1 MTSTADVTTDQ
12 AAGGMIAVDDPSTG
26 AIIDHVPDMTAD
38 VPSLVARARTAQGP
52 WEACGFEGRA
62 AAMDAWRRWLV
73 ANRAK
78 LVDSAMRESGQIYEE
93 ALFSE
98 IYLIASGMKFWA
110 RKAEGF
116 LRDERIAAR
125 DAYTFGRKIVVRQ
138 RPLGVIG
145 VIAPWNFPIL
155 IGVGDCLPALMAG
168 NSVVIKPSEL
178 TPLTTRMVVK
188 GAHMSGI
195 PEDVLIC
202 ATGDGRTGAAL
213 VDHVDMIM
221 FTGSTAIG
229 RRVAAQA
236 GERLIP
242 CWLELGGKDPM
253 IVCADA
259 DLDRAAGGA
268 VQWGLGRSGQVCM
281 SVERIYVEEAV
292 YEPFLSK
299 LTERVSQL
307 RQGAPGERGSTDVG
321 AMTMPRQM
329 DIVAAHVDDARAKGA
344 HVLTGGGAVEGEGRF
359 FEPTVLADANHSM
372 DCMVDETFG
381 PTLPVMKV
389 SDSEEA
395 LRLANDT
402 TYGLSASVWTKDL
415 ARGEALARR
424 IRAGSVCVNDA
435 NIMFDAR
442 EAPFGGSR
450 ESGVGSRHGAGG
462 IRKYCEPQ
470 TVLVTRFGGKRDPHW
485 LPASP
490 RVTKSFDTALSRWY
504 GR

>member
-168 NSVVIKPSEL
+168 NASSSSRPS
-178 TPLTTRMVVK
+178 
-188 GAHMSGI
+188 
-195 PEDVLIC
+195 
-202 ATGDGRTGAAL
+202 
-213 VDHVDMIM
+213 
-221 FTGSTAIG
+221 
-229 RRVAAQA
+229 
-236 GERLIP
+236 
-242 CWLELGGKDPM
+242 
-253 IVCADA
+253 
-259 DLDRAAGGA
+259 
-268 VQWGLGRSGQVCM
+268 
-281 SVERIYVEEAV
+281 
-292 YEPFLSK
+292 
-299 LTERVSQL
+299 
-307 RQGAPGERGSTDVG
+307 
-321 AMTMPRQM
+321 
-329 DIVAAHVDDARAKGA
+329 
-344 HVLTGGGAVEGEGRF
+344 
-359 FEPTVLADANHSM
+359 
-372 DCMVDETFG
+372 
-381 PTLPVMKV
+381 
-389 SDSEEA
+389 
-395 LRLANDT
+395 
-402 TYGLSASVWTKDL
+402 
-415 ARGEALARR
+415 
-424 IRAGSVCVNDA
+424 
-435 NIMFDAR
+435 
-442 EAPFGGSR
+442 
-450 ESGVGSRHGAGG
+450 
-462 IRKYCEPQ
+462 
-470 TVLVTRFGGKRDPHW
+470 
-485 LPASP
+485 SP
-490 RVTKSFDTALSRWY
+490 RSRRAWSSRARTCP
-504 GR
+504 GSPRTSSSARPAMAAPAPRSSTTST